1 MAEAVEIVVLIIVGL
16 VIGIVLAF
24 IFLRNKFSAWR
35 AKYELE
41 HQERF
46 DQELERV
53 STQKLNGSRYALR
66 GQIAEKLAPLA
77 PEFLAKYDPSDAH
90 FLGMPI
96 DHVIF
101 KNLSKRLNGENEPIE
116 IVFVEVKMGRSQ
128 LTGQQPAIRDAI
140 DNLRVKFETLRLAK
154 DQQAF

>member
-1 MAEAVEIVVLIIVGL
+1 MAEAIEVVILVIVGL
-16 VIGIVLAF
+16 VIGLILAYLY
-24 IFLRNKFSAWR
+24 LRNRFSAWR
-35 AKYELE
+35 SKYELE
-41 HQERF
+41 NRERF
-46 DQELERV
+46 EQDLQKL

-77 PEFLAKYDPSDAH
+77 PEFLSKYDPSDAH

-96 DHVIF
+96 DYVIF

-116 IVFVEVKMGRSQ
+116 VVFVEVKTGKSQ
-128 LTGQQPAIRDAI
+128 LTGQQPAIKDAV

-154 DQQAF
+154 DQQTA